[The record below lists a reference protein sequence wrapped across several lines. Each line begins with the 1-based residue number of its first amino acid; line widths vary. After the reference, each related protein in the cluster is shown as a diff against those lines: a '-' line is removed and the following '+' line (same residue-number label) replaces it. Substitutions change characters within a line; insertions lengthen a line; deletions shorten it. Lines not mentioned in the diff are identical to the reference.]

1 MTRRKSHL
9 YLKRFNADLLSPTS
23 VRVTTQ
29 SVNMH
34 MMPLT
39 PSQSL
44 FAVACFVVVFTHF
57 LSTISWLMQNA
68 LLMGKLTQTLILK
81 LWFTVKYREVYHTL
95 IGFFSISFNIMVL
108 IYYSNRGVWDYALLK
123 QMQSSISADMIEAQ
137 QINFN
142 LQPTLD
148 DF

>member
-1 MTRRKSHL
+1 
-9 YLKRFNADLLSPTS
+9 
-23 VRVTTQ
+23 
-29 SVNMH
+29 
-34 MMPLT
+34 
-39 PSQSL
+39 
-44 FAVACFVVVFTHF
+44 
-57 LSTISWLMQNA
+57 
-68 LLMGKLTQTLILK
+68 MGKLTQTLILK